1 MASPDAPLNE
11 IDTMKIL
18 FIWHSAADPNNRRL
32 FESMIRRPGLDIQVL
47 TLPRV
52 DDRLT
57 LWRMAR
63 TVTRTNPGTGSRFS
77 VVPGWATS
85 PDSLGHHVYPGLPW
99 RLARFKPDVIHLVAE
114 AATLVAFETALLKP
128 ILSPR
133 SRLVLHVIQNI
144 IVDYRW
150 PWPLLERFAFRRA
163 DAAVAYSPGAAS
175 VLKRRGF
182 RKPMFIRPFGADEGP
197 LARANGKSVR
207 RRMARG
213 GPVVGWAGRMFAG
226 KGLHVLL
233 AASARMRHPHR
244 LLIVG
249 DGPRR
254 DEEKALAAKLGI
266 ADRIMWTGPVPAD
279 KMPEYYAAMD
289 VYTHP
294 AVSRPPD
301 MPAWKEQ
308 FARTLVEAMLAG
320 IPIVSTRSGE
330 IPWVVGN
337 GGLIVPEKNPAAL
350 ARALDRVLASR
361 KLRTALGRRGRE
373 RAMANF
379 TWDKAAGDL
388 VDIWKKLATG

>member
-1 MASPDAPLNE
+1 
-11 IDTMKIL
+11 MKIL

-32 FESMIRRPGLDIQVL
+32 FESMIHRPGLDVQVL

-57 LWRMAR
+57 LWRMTK
-63 TVTRTNPGTGSRFS
+63 TVTRTNPGTGSRYS
-77 VVPGWATS
+77 VVPGMAIS
-85 PDSLGHHVYPGLPW
+85 PDSLGHHVYPGLAW
-99 RLARFKPDVIHLVAE
+99 RLASFRPDVIHLVAE
-114 AATLVAFETALLKP
+114 AATLVAVETALLRP
-128 ILSPR
+128 IFSPR
-133 SRLVLHVIQNI
+133 SRLILHVIQNI

-150 PWPLLERFAFRRA
+150 PWPVLEKFALTRA
-163 DAAVAYSPGAAS
+163 DAVVAYSPGAAA
-175 VLKRRGF
+175 VLRKRGF
-182 RKPMFIRPFGADEGP
+182 RRRVFIRPFGADPVP
-197 LARANGKSVR
+197 LARANGLAIR

-213 GPVVGWAGRMFAG
+213 VPVVGWAGRMFAG

-233 AASARMRHPHR
+233 AASKLMRRPHQ
-244 LLIVG
+244 LLVVG

-254 DEEKALAAKLGI
+254 EEEKALAGRLGI
-266 ADRIMWTGPVPAD
+266 GNRITWAGPIPAGR
-279 KMPEYYAAMD
+279 MPEYYAAMD

-320 IPIVSTRSGE
+320 VPIVSTRSGE

-337 GGLIVPEKNPAAL
+337 GGLIVPEKNPKAL
-350 ARALDRVLASR
+350 AAALDRVLASR

-373 RAMANF
+373 RALANF
-379 TWDKAAGDL
+379 TWDKAAEDL
-388 VDIWKKLATG
+388 VDIWWKLITGQV